1 MHARS
6 KKKSPGKKRAKTA
19 HKRPEKGLEQS
30 GRPRG
35 QEAKLQ
41 ATAELDRRR
50 AEDQREGHEESRE
63 AAESVREIREADRE
77 AAEHARMQKDA
88 AELRRLLE
96 QAQEEAAE
104 LRRLTDEVRHT
115 LQDYERGLGDG

>member
-1 MHARS
+1 M
-6 KKKSPGKKRAKTA
+6 
-19 HKRPEKGLEQS
+19 
-30 GRPRG
+30 
-35 QEAKLQ
+35 
-41 ATAELDRRR
+41 
-50 AEDQREGHEESRE
+50 
-63 AAESVREIREADRE
+63 ESVREIREADRE
-77 AAEHARMQKDA
+77 AAEQARVSAETDREASRHIALNLAVAQAEHARRQEDA